1 MTTHRVYTTPLRKKL
16 GIVADM
22 QVALIAAPNG
32 FEETLGELP
41 PGISCTTRLA
51 PSTQLALCF
60 IRSLGDLTATLEMI
74 FMGIPKTAHVW
85 LIYPKRSGR
94 YEVDFNENNVREA
107 ALKTNLVDYKVCSV
121 DSDWSGLKFVH
132 RKS

>member
-1 MTTHRVYTTPLRKKL
+1 MTTHRVYTTPLPKKL

-22 QVALIAAPNG
+22 HVALIAAPVG

-41 PGISCTTRLA
+41 VNISFTTRLA

-60 IRSLGDLTATLEMI
+60 IRSLSDLTATLDMLTTSL
-74 FMGIPKTAHVW
+74 PKAAHVW
-85 LIYPKRSGR
+85 LIYPKRSGK
-94 YEVDFNENNVREA
+94 YKVDFNENNVREA
-107 ALKTNLVDYKVCSV
+107 ALKTKLVDYKVCSV
-121 DSDWSGLKFVH
+121 DNDWSGLKFAH